1 MNEDPI
7 SSKKIDTSE
16 FRSILQQ
23 LGITEESL
31 REKISLHTLRN
42 RWKEV
47 VGPMFAPHSEV
58 VSLQLGKL
66 RIVVSHNAYKQEL
79 LFLQNRILRQSAQYL
94 GKGSVRSIEISVGKL
109 TSSYPSPKPET
120 NEKKGLEGKEDL
132 IAILEKETDPEIK
145 KRYLEILQY
154 I

>member
-1 MNEDPI
+1 MIEDPI
-7 SSKKIDTSE
+7 PSKKIDTSE
-16 FRSILQQ
+16 FRSVLQQ
-23 LGITEESL
+23 LGITEENL

-42 RWKEV
+42 RWKEI
-47 VGPMFAPHSEV
+47 VGPMFVPHSEV
-58 VSLQLGKL
+58 VSLQSGKL

-79 LFLQNRILRQSAQYL
+79 LFLQNRILRQSGQFL

-109 TSSYPSPKPET
+109 TASYPSSQPET